1 MIDWSTFAVPL
12 FATIL
17 AAILIVAWVVLI
29 VTGHGSEAPPNFEQL
44 LTLLVGGGV
53 VGAAIKQGSS
63 KS

>member
-17 AAILIVAWVVLI
+17 AAIIVVAWVVLI

-44 LTLLVGGGV
+44 LTALVVGGIL
-53 VGAAIKQGSS
+53 GAAIKQGSA
-63 KS
+63 K